1 VELWPCGSTEHA
13 LDELV
18 KWWSQRDFE
27 EVVRTTLRT
36 GSATLRKGYRVKV
49 IDHDIGFFTNR
60 VKVRIKSVDSPE
72 FKSLI
77 GRECWTEAKGL
88 ER

>member
-1 VELWPCGSTEHA
+1 M
-13 LDELV
+13 
-18 KWWSQRDFE
+18 
-27 EVVRTTLRT
+27 
-36 GSATLRKGYRVKV
+36 KV